1 MRKKWLLLTFVFF
14 VLMLIA
20 ARWTKPDEGKF
31 LHIAQEKINDH
42 ADGLSKDP
50 VMIDV
55 VKIQKDFIFQ
65 ALSKLLVT
73 KEYYFFTVHSI
84 TLGDGEFRYLGVFG
98 TFIPLQSED
107 PLQKFYKNEE

>member
-1 MRKKWLLLTFVFF
+1 MKKKITLLTIVFF
-14 VLMLIA
+14 ILMLLTA
-20 ARWTKPDEGKF
+20 FYTKPDEGKF
-31 LHIAQEKINDH
+31 LQVAQEKINEH

-65 ALSKLLVT
+65 ALSKLMVT
-73 KEYYFFTVHSI
+73 REYYFFTVHSI
-84 TLGDGEFRYLGVFG
+84 TLGDGKYKYLGVFG

>member
-1 MRKKWLLLTFVFF
+1 MKKKITLLTIVFF
-14 VLMLIA
+14 ILMLLTA
-20 ARWTKPDEGKF
+20 FWTKPDEGKF
-31 LHIAQEKINDH
+31 LQVAQEKINEH

-73 KEYYFFTVHSI
+73 KDYYFFTVHSI
-84 TLGDGEFRYLGVFG
+84 TLGDGDFRYIGVFG
-98 TFIPLQSED
+98 TFIPFQRED
-107 PLQKFYKNEE
+107 PLKKFYRNEE

>member
-1 MRKKWLLLTFVFF
+1 V
-14 VLMLIA
+14 
-20 ARWTKPDEGKF
+20 
-31 LHIAQEKINDH
+31 Q
-42 ADGLSKDP
+42 
-50 VMIDV
+50 
-55 VKIQKDFIFQ
+55 IQKDFIFQ

-84 TLGDGEFRYLGVFG
+84 TLGDGEFKYLGVFG

>member
-1 MRKKWLLLTFVFF
+1 MKKKWLLLTFVFF

-20 ARWTKPDEGKF
+20 AHWTKPDEGKF
-31 LHIAQEKINDH
+31 LQVAQEKINEH

-73 KEYYFFTVHSI
+73 KDYYFFTVHSI
-84 TLGDGEFRYLGVFG
+84 TLGDGDFRYIGVFG
-98 TFIPLQSED
+98 TFIPFQRED
-107 PLQKFYKNEE
+107 PLKKFYRNEE